1 MCAPHC
7 AKQDA
12 MHWASTII
20 NLLER
25 GRSLFVILSW
35 YYDVPCSIGSW
46 LVAHVCRADGMISN
60 EHNEQLILRPRR
72 QLGIGTTPLREN
84 KLREGGAAV
93 QHSGNT
99 HAVAVSHR

>member
-1 MCAPHC
+1 
-7 AKQDA
+7 

-35 YYDVPCSIGSW
+35 YCDVPCSIGSW
-46 LVAHVCRADGMISN
+46 LVTHVCHAGGMTSD
-60 EHNEQLILRPRR
+60 EHDEQLILRPR
-72 QLGIGTTPLREN
+72 QQSEIGTTPLREN

-99 HAVAVSHR
+99 HAVTVSHR